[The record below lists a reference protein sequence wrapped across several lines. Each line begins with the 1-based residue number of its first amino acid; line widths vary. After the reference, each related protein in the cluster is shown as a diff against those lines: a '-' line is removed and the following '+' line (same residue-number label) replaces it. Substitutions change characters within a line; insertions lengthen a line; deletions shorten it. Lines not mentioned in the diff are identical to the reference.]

1 MNKSTE
7 PKKKNLLKSG
17 MIVSASTFLSRIL
30 GLIRDVII
38 ADLLGASLAADVFFF
53 ANRIPNF
60 FRRLFAD
67 GAFNQAF
74 VPILAEY
81 NAKDHKTCRDFIG
94 LVTGTMGL
102 VITVITVIGVL
113 GSSIVAAVFGWG
125 WYMDSFKSDA
135 GAEKFALASLLLKIT
150 FPYLWFVTITA
161 IFGAVLNTNKKFAIP
176 ALSPCLLNISVISCA
191 LLLSPHLQQPAV
203 GLAVGIFLGGLTQL
217 LFQIPFIINLKLL
230 GIPKFNWHHEGIVK
244 IRKLM
249 LPAIF
254 GISVDQINL
263 LITTTLA
270 SFLATGALSYLYYS
284 ERIIEFPLG
293 MFAVAISTV
302 ILPSLSRGNV
312 SNDLNK
318 FNRTMDWGVRMVLLL
333 GIPAV
338 FGIIVLRHLIIA
350 TIFMR
355 GEFSPDDVVKSAA
368 SLFACSIGLL
378 SYMLVKVFAPA
389 FYAKQDTQTPVKCAV
404 IAVLSNIFFNL
415 ALVYPLDYI
424 GLALSTTLSGTINML
439 LLARGLYRR
448 NIYHI
453 PRETYVYAFKLLIGS
468 IAMSA
473 AILLLQPDIETITA
487 YSNMQRCI
495 WLGGLIALGGAVYFA
510 VSMICGIRKTDLR
523 VNEEL

>member
-1 MNKSTE
+1 
-7 PKKKNLLKSG
+7 
-17 MIVSASTFLSRIL
+17 
-30 GLIRDVII
+30 
-38 ADLLGASLAADVFFF
+38 
-53 ANRIPNF
+53 
-60 FRRLFAD
+60 
-67 GAFNQAF
+67 
-74 VPILAEY
+74 
-81 NAKDHKTCRDFIG
+81 
-94 LVTGTMGL
+94 
-102 VITVITVIGVL
+102 
-113 GSSIVAAVFGWG
+113 
-125 WYMDSFKSDA
+125 
-135 GAEKFALASLLLKIT
+135 
-150 FPYLWFVTITA
+150 
-161 IFGAVLNTNKKFAIP
+161 
-176 ALSPCLLNISVISCA
+176 
-191 LLLSPHLQQPAV
+191 
-203 GLAVGIFLGGLTQL
+203 
-217 LFQIPFIINLKLL
+217 
-230 GIPKFNWHHEGIVK
+230 
-244 IRKLM
+244 
-249 LPAIF
+249 
-254 GISVDQINL
+254 
-263 LITTTLA
+263 
-270 SFLATGALSYLYYS
+270 
-284 ERIIEFPLG
+284 

-389 FYAKQDTQTPVKCAV
+389 FYAKQDTKTPVKCAV

>member
-1 MNKSTE
+1 
-7 PKKKNLLKSG
+7 

-203 GLAVGIFLGGLTQL
+203 GLAVGIFLGGLSQL
-217 LFQIPFIINLKLL
+217 LFQIPFIINLK
-230 GIPKFNWHHEGIVK
+230 I
-244 IRKLM
+244 
-249 LPAIF
+249 A
-254 GISVDQINL
+254 
-263 LITTTLA
+263 
-270 SFLATGALSYLYYS
+270 
-284 ERIIEFPLG
+284 
-293 MFAVAISTV
+293 
-302 ILPSLSRGNV
+302 GN
-312 SNDLNK
+312 S
-318 FNRTMDWGVRMVLLL
+318 
-333 GIPAV
+333 
-338 FGIIVLRHLIIA
+338 
-350 TIFMR
+350 
-355 GEFSPDDVVKSAA
+355 
-368 SLFACSIGLL
+368 
-378 SYMLVKVFAPA
+378 
-389 FYAKQDTQTPVKCAV
+389 
-404 IAVLSNIFFNL
+404 
-415 ALVYPLDYI
+415 
-424 GLALSTTLSGTINML
+424 
-439 LLARGLYRR
+439 
-448 NIYHI
+448 
-453 PRETYVYAFKLLIGS
+453 
-468 IAMSA
+468 
-473 AILLLQPDIETITA
+473 
-487 YSNMQRCI
+487 
-495 WLGGLIALGGAVYFA
+495 
-510 VSMICGIRKTDLR
+510 
-523 VNEEL
+523 